1 MPEVATFTT
10 LSLPTVLAVLA
21 GATVA
26 AVIAF
31 LVRPLRR
38 SVVVPSLV
46 VFRHGPAIEAVQRG
60 LARWPMKLAALML
73 VLAALAALSFAS
85 GGPRLAPRERSRT
98 IIAIDASPSMAVAS
112 RREEARMAAIEA
124 IRRLGAGDSVLV
136 ALAGPGL
143 FPLTPWTTDHG
154 AALLAAEHLGQVIGP
169 DDPEAIMRDAK
180 ALLGADGG
188 RLVLVS
194 DMAMD
199 IKPTDM
205 TVEGIPVGTTAANA
219 AISRLAAR
227 LKPGRRD
234 LSDVAIRV
242 SAFGGTVRGR
252 VVIACGDREFAP
264 AAAAEFEASPGRA
277 HDIKLAN
284 VPLCGESL
292 QARLL
297 SDEDALDSD
306 NALVLRLP
314 AARRLE
320 IGVVGQAGLFV
331 TTALDV
337 QPGVEIKRLA
347 AMPERTK
354 ADLLVVANAP
364 GRVPDGATV
373 FLIRPGPENGRIQVA
388 GTEARP
394 VVEPPETP
402 DPLIEGVSLSD
413 VNIASAVV
421 MQAGPTDTPVLVSG
435 RGNPILMRRDTPTE
449 RTVALAFGLDAS
461 DLGLRVAWPVLVSN
475 ILAWAAQASSDFASA
490 EATIPEAE
498 SDTTPRAVLSPFTGA
513 AVSTLDRIAASIG
526 DRATRFLAVL
536 ALILLMAE
544 WAMAQRRPDAY

>member
-46 VFRHGPAIEAVQRG
+46 VFRHGPAIEAVERG
-60 LARWPMKLAALML
+60 LARWPMKLAALLL

-154 AALLAAEHLGQVIGP
+154 AALLAAEHLGQVTGP

-180 ALLGADGG
+180 ALLGAEGG

-498 SDTTPRAVLSPFTGA
+498 SDTTPRAVLLPFTGA